1 MLKYTTAAIKS
12 DIKSNQHITR
22 HYVKSKSHA
31 MRSGILV
38 LALKKKKPAVE
49 LLILRMISAHET
61 MRKFNDFV
69 TGKATETMMSPPG
82 QG

>member
-12 DIKSNQHITR
+12 DIKSNQHITC

-31 MRSGILV
+31 MRSGSLV
-38 LALKKKKPAVE
+38 LALKKKPAVE